1 MLFDEREELIEGG
14 PLDVDAI
21 PRGLAGLRFTRRTV
35 QRRNRCSAVP
45 SDLRGNTLRDFSKSA
60 RFGEP
65 KLVGVGMNVDEARGQ
80 CAARARHDLPGVT
93 LRQIT
98 DQCDATIDHGEIGNE
113 WTAARTIVDPG
124 G

>member
-1 MLFDEREELIEGG
+1 
-14 PLDVDAI
+14 
-21 PRGLAGLRFTRRTV
+21 
-35 QRRNRCSAVP
+35 
-45 SDLRGNTLRDFSKSA
+45 
-60 RFGEP
+60 
-65 KLVGVGMNVDEARGQ
+65 
-80 CAARARHDLPGVT
+80 